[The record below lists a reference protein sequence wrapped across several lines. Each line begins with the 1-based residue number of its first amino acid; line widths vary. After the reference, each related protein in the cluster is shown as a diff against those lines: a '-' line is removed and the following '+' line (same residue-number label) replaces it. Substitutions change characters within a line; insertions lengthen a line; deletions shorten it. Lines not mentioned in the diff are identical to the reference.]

1 MRKAPIRWP
10 VPLFV
15 VVASL
20 GSGLILIQ
28 HLRLADL
35 LLDSATGTLAGLAG
49 LIIGGRLVLGPPTWR
64 DRVLR
69 QAALVLLFVAC
80 AGELFEPFAD
90 IAGRRIGI
98 DNIDDILLLA
108 AAPVTLRLIARLD
121 PAPRAAQRWLM
132 AGFIVQIGATVFD
145 GFRDLHLVIFALAS
159 SATHSAGDFL
169 QLLATLCCLIAVS
182 MLVIDAPPRETE

>member
-1 MRKAPIRWP
+1 MRKVPIRWP

-15 VVASL
+15 VVASV
-20 GSGLILIQ
+20 GSGLVLIQ

-35 LLDSATGTLAGLAG
+35 LLDSATGTFAGLAA
-49 LIIGGRLVLGPPTWR
+49 LIIGGRLVLGSPAWR
-64 DRVLR
+64 DRILQ
-69 QAALVLLFVAC
+69 QAALVLLFLAC
-80 AGELFEPFAD
+80 MGEFFEPFAD

-108 AAPVTLRLIARLD
+108 AAPVTLRLTARLD
-121 PAPRAAQRWLM
+121 PAPLAAQRWLVV
-132 AGFIVQIGATVFD
+132 GFILQVGATVFD
-145 GFRDLHLVIFALAS
+145 AFRDLHQVIFALSS

-169 QLLATLCCLIAVS
+169 QLLATLCYLIAVS